1 MIMIFD
7 DEDNESM
14 NEQLTI
20 EYTGYINGK
29 LFRET
34 GNCIVEG
41 VKKHEERE
49 SAQKNME
56 VP

>member
-14 NEQLTI
+14 NEQLKI
-20 EYTGYINGK
+20 EYTGYINGR

-49 SAQKNME
+49 SAQKDME
-56 VP
+56 IP